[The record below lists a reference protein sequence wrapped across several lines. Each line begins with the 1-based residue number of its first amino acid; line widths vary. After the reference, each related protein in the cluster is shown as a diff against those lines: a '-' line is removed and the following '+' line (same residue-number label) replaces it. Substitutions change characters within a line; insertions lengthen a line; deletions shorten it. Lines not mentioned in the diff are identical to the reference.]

1 MRVSSLI
8 AKLWK
13 GVFVQERPKLEP
25 GSTKPSPAWIQEHV
39 HVAIGEEALQSNIDD
54 ICRQWTLSSAPF
66 STPSQVSVEPA
77 MGLPSGEPGNG
88 QMGIDGAF
96 KKQQHQDQAPAL
108 LVGCLSDA
116 GITRRNR
123 PNEDSI
129 FATKGTRLH
138 QAQPQPVGLF
148 LVADGMG
155 GHVYGQEASHLAI
168 QTMIDGV
175 LPRLFTSDELN
186 TADFRK
192 ILVDGVQA
200 ANRVIYQINRERFT
214 EMGTTITAVL
224 VVDSTAIVVNVGD
237 SRTYLYREAEGLRQ
251 VTHDHSLV
259 AYLAESGIIEP
270 DDIYIHPQR
279 NQIYRSLGSK
289 PVMPVDVFT
298 EELQPEDVLLLCS
311 DGLWEMVRDPL
322 IQQILRKA
330 APPPQVSKELIE
342 AALEGGGT
350 DNISVIV
357 VHICKTTS
365 SREITGQQ
373 LQTSPATVEMPDM
386 LQREPKRSSHQ

>member
-13 GVFVQERPKLEP
+13 EVFVQERPKLEP
-25 GSTKPSPAWIQEHV
+25 GPTQPSPTWIQERV
-39 HVAIGEEALQSNIDD
+39 HVAIGEEALQSDIDD
-54 ICRQWTLSSAPF
+54 ICRQWSLSSAPF
-66 STPSQVSVEPA
+66 STPSQLNVEPA
-77 MGLPSGEPGNG
+77 MSMPAGEPGNG
-88 QMGIDGAF
+88 QMDMNRVF
-96 KKQQHQDQAPAL
+96 EEQQRQDQAPAL
-108 LVGCLSDA
+108 LVGCLSDP

-138 QAQPQPVGLF
+138 QAEPQPVGLF
-148 LVADGMG
+148 IVADGMG
-155 GHVYGQEASHLAI
+155 GHVYGQEASRLAI

-175 LPRLFTSDELN
+175 LPGLFTGGELN

-192 ILVDGVQA
+192 LLVDGVQA
-200 ANRVIYQINRERFT
+200 ANRVIYQKNQEQLT

-224 VVDSTAIVVNVGD
+224 IVESTAIVVNVGD
-237 SRTYLYREAEGLRQ
+237 SRTYLYREVEELRK

-259 AYLAESGIIEP
+259 AYLVETGIIEP

-289 PVMPVDVFT
+289 PVIPVDAFT
-298 EELQPEDVLLLCS
+298 EQLQPGDRLLLCS

-322 IQQILRKA
+322 IQQIVREGA
-330 APPPQVSKELIE
+330 SPPQVSNALIK
-342 AALEGGGT
+342 AALDGGGT

-357 VHICKTTS
+357 VCLSKATGD
-365 SREITGQQ
+365 REITGLQ
-373 LQTSPATVEMPDM
+373 LLTSPTTVEVPGM
-386 LQREPKRSSHQ
+386 LQREPKRSSQ

>member
-13 GVFVQERPKLEP
+13 ELFVQERPKLESGP
-25 GSTKPSPAWIQEHV
+25 TQPSPAWIQGRV
-39 HVAIGEEALQSNIDD
+39 HAAIGEEALQSDIDD
-54 ICRQWTLSSAPF
+54 VCRQWSLSSAPF

-77 MGLPSGEPGNG
+77 MGLPASEPGNG
-88 QMGIDGAF
+88 QIGMEGVF
-96 KKQQHQDQAPAL
+96 KERQYQVPAL
-108 LVGCLSDA
+108 LVGCLSDP

-148 LVADGMG
+148 IVADGMG
-155 GHVYGQEASHLAI
+155 GHVYGQEASRLAI

-175 LPRLFTSDELN
+175 LPGLFTGGEMN
-186 TADFRK
+186 NADFRK
-192 ILVDGVQA
+192 LLVDGVQA
-200 ANRVIYQINRERFT
+200 ANRVIYQMNREQLT

-224 VVDSTAIVVNVGD
+224 IVDSTAIVVNVGD
-237 SRTYLYREAEGLRQ
+237 SRTYLYRETEGLRK

-259 AYLAESGIIEP
+259 AYLAETGIIEP

-289 PVMPVDVFT
+289 PVIPIDAFT
-298 EELQPEDVLLLCS
+298 EQLQPGDTLLLCS

-322 IQQILRKA
+322 IQQILCKG
-330 APPPQVSKELIE
+330 APPPQVSNELIE

-357 VHICKTTS
+357 VCICKAAS
-365 SREITGQQ
+365 YRERTGLQ
-373 LQTSPATVEMPDM
+373 LLASPATVEMPDM
-386 LQREPKRSSHQ
+386 LQREPKRSSQ